1 MQLIKH
7 SQAHSEMLCFKCPL
21 CLCDAITTQGHP
33 WEGAQGE
40 LSSKVHI
47 GEWVL
52 HDVEQMPTVS
62 HSWKQSPCAIPPTS
76 FERLPWAHNTEDTEV
91 KKRQS
96 PFPVFGGEG
105 EKKEEEQCRK
115 DQYRK
120 RCPSLSSLSTF
131 AVPLLWHFHLPSAC
145 CSVERQCGVI
155 ASTELGKQTLP

>member
-1 MQLIKH
+1 MWCYHYPGPPMGGSPRRAVQQGSHWRVSVARCGANANHVPFVKAVTMCNSTHILWTLAMG
-7 SQAHSEMLCFKCPL
+7 SQHGL
-21 CLCDAITTQGHP
+21 TT
-33 WEGAQGE
+33 
-40 LSSKVHI
+40 
-47 GEWVL
+47 
-52 HDVEQMPTVS
+52 
-62 HSWKQSPCAIPPTS
+62 
-76 FERLPWAHNTEDTEV
+76 WAHNTEDTEV
-91 KKRQS
+91 KKRQSPPPKKRRS

-105 EKKEEEQCRK
+105 EKKEEEQCKK

>member
-1 MQLIKH
+1 MLPLPRATHGREPKE
-7 SQAHSEMLCFKCPL
+7 SCPARFTLESECCAMWSKCQPCPIRESSHHVQFHPHPL
-21 CLCDAITTQGHP
+21 NACHGLTT
-33 WEGAQGE
+33 
-40 LSSKVHI
+40 
-47 GEWVL
+47 
-52 HDVEQMPTVS
+52 
-62 HSWKQSPCAIPPTS
+62 
-76 FERLPWAHNTEDTEV
+76 WAHNMGSQHRGYGGEKKTV
-91 KKRQS
+91 PPPKKRRS

-105 EKKEEEQCRK
+105 EKKEEEQCKK